1 MGRGVMDL
9 EALASYRPTV
19 VLHRVGDPKTVEA
32 VEKLGIR
39 TLCISAEDMEGVKD
53 LSLIHILQKLMK
65 IEGIQNVNL
74 VEQADDISR

>member
-1 MGRGVMDL
+1 MDL

-53 LSLIHILQKLMK
+53 TWLF
-65 IEGIQNVNL
+65 
-74 VEQADDISR
+74 